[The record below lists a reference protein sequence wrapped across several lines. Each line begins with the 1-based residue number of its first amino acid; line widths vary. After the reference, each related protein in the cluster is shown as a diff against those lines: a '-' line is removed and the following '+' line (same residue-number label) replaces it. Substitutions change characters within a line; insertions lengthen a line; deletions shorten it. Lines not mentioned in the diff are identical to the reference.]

1 MPQQNYAQGTVLV
14 NPTNGQLYVVEDP
27 NQFFS
32 ESWQP
37 DTDAGRAAS
46 PWYMPG
52 GGGYVAPPSG
62 DTTEDMPTIG
72 GGTTDTKTQ
81 PPPAGYSTVYWKDG
95 STQQVPT
102 GDVEYWR
109 SQSWSS
115 APPVA
120 APTGGPATTTAF
132 SSIPT

>member
-1 MPQQNYAQGTVLV
+1 MPQQNYPQGTVLV
-14 NPTNGQLYVVEDP
+14 NPTNGQPYVVQDP

-72 GGTTDTKTQ
+72 GGGSTTP
-81 PPPAGYSTVYWKDG
+81 PPPARHPTVYYADG

-109 SQSWSS
+109 SQGWSS
-115 APPVA
+115 VPPVA
-120 APTGGPATTTAF
+120 APSAGPMDYSA
-132 SSIPT
+132 IPS